1 MWTFVD
7 RVLTAYGQHQRWWM
21 QAPTAP
27 AVAVSGARVL
37 APAPEPMPV
46 TAPEPMPV
54 KAKKIVPLVVP
65 HVRLN
70 RPEPN
75 ILRAFKR
82 DMACSFA
89 PLQHMSCG
97 CPASNTL
104 EQSLTQ
110 AGGMVRRG

>member
-1 MWTFVD
+1 MWTFVV
-7 RVLTAYGQHQRWWM
+7 RALTAYGQHQRWWM

-46 TAPEPMPV
+46 MPEKV
-54 KAKKIVPLVVP
+54 VPLVVP
-65 HVRLN
+65 HVRFH
-70 RPEPN
+70 RSEPN

-104 EQSLTQ
+104 GQSLTQ
-110 AGGMVRRG
+110 AGGIVRRG